1 MALGA
6 SLGKVFLNPY
16 GNATYNTVKHTS
28 FFDLVLG
35 LDFYINDKAMDLLIE
50 DINNSTSLT
59 GVDPARE
66 TFQSALNEMVGKDKA
81 DKLISQLSIYGSYKK
96 FPDELKYNMFFT
108 DLKMNW
114 NQKTKSYISEGKI
127 GLGSIGKEQINK
139 YLTGTIMLERK
150 RTGDVLTIY
159 FELDNSKWYTF
170 SYANGVMLCY
180 SSNEKFTTLIKDLK
194 DDDKVAPDGFDSE
207 RLGDNKVRYKFTAG
221 SPNERNLM
229 LKKLKR
235 AGDAEVESGSD
246 DK

>member
-1 MALGA
+1 M
-6 SLGKVFLNPY
+6 
-16 GNATYNTVKHTS
+16 
-28 FFDLVLG
+28 
-35 LDFYINDKAMDLLIE
+35 
-50 DINNSTSLT
+50 
-59 GVDPARE
+59 
-66 TFQSALNEMVGKDKA
+66 
-81 DKLISQLSIYGSYKK
+81 
-96 FPDELKYNMFFT
+96 
-108 DLKMNW
+108 
-114 NQKTKSYISEGKI
+114 
-127 GLGSIGKEQINK
+127 GSIGKEQINK

-150 RTGDVLTIY
+150 RTSDVLTIY